1 MAEFST
7 GFWRIGDLPLDC
19 IMHDA
24 LFDHGFARQSCL
36 SLAREIRVKYQSMI
50 APLSLSNLLTVIIA
64 IMCLSTI
71 ASQSRGEV
79 VKLWRLAVPACL
91 AVAQALVLLAS
102 VIDATFIHDAEWVLA
117 AIVGAVAGRMRGWTM
132 FLQVDQAR
140 DVFRARR
147 SYDGQIAAV
156 GLVLLAFLDFVSAA
170 LEDPLVD
177 EAHIAAG
184 SALCAG
190 YLTYRA
196 IAVAVRAVRLHH
208 VELLE
213 TLQGP
218 DTTAHINS

>member
-1 MAEFST
+1 M
-7 GFWRIGDLPLDC
+7 R
-19 IMHDA
+19 DA
-24 LFDHGFARQSCL
+24 LFVQGVAHQSYL
-36 SLAREIRVKYQSMI
+36 SQVGPFGLNCVAMI

-91 AVAQALVLLAS
+91 AVVQALVLLAS

-117 AIVGAVAGRMRGWTM
+117 ATVGAIAGRMRGWTM

-147 SYDGQIAAV
+147 SYDGQIAAI
-156 GLVLLAFLDFVSAA
+156 GLVIFAFTDFVSAA
-170 LEDPLVD
+170 LEDPIVE
-177 EAHIAAG
+177 EAHVAAG

-196 IAVAVRAVRLHH
+196 IAVAVRAARLHH
-208 VELLE
+208 VELIE
-213 TLQGP
+213 TLQGT
-218 DTTAHINS
+218 DTTARINS

>member
-1 MAEFST
+1 M
-7 GFWRIGDLPLDC
+7 R
-19 IMHDA
+19 DA
-24 LFDHGFARQSCL
+24 LFVQGVAQQSYL
-36 SLAREIRVKYQSMI
+36 SQVAPFGLNCVVMI

-71 ASQSRGEV
+71 ASQSRGDV

-117 AIVGAVAGRMRGWTM
+117 AVVGAIAGRMRGWTM

-140 DVFRARR
+140 DLFRARR
-147 SYDGQIAAV
+147 SYDGQIAAI
-156 GLVLLAFLDFVSAA
+156 GLVIFAFTDFVSAA
-170 LEDPLVD
+170 LEDPIVD

-196 IAVAVRAVRLHH
+196 IAVAVRAARLHH
-208 VELLE
+208 VELIE
-213 TLQGP
+213 TLQGT
-218 DTTAHINS
+218 DTTARINS

>member
-1 MAEFST
+1 M
-7 GFWRIGDLPLDC
+7 R
-19 IMHDA
+19 DA
-24 LFDHGFARQSCL
+24 LFVQGVAHQSYL
-36 SLAREIRVKYQSMI
+36 SQVAPFGLNCVVMI

-71 ASQSRGEV
+71 ASQSRGDV

-117 AIVGAVAGRMRGWTM
+117 AVVGAIAGRMRGWTM

-140 DVFRARR
+140 DLFRARR
-147 SYDGQIAAV
+147 SYDGQIAAI
-156 GLVLLAFLDFVSAA
+156 GLVIFACTDFVSAA
-170 LEDPLVD
+170 LEDPIVD

-196 IAVAVRAVRLHH
+196 IAVAVRAARLHH
-208 VELLE
+208 VELIE
-213 TLQGP
+213 TLQGT
-218 DTTAHINS
+218 DTTARINS